1 MAKKT
6 LFLTFR
12 IFSVMGGIE
21 RVCRIFG
28 KALYEM
34 HEHAAKDIQV
44 YSMYDEAADID
55 ERYFPAL
62 IFRGFGIQKRRFII
76 DSIRQGIKS
85 DIVIISHVNLLP
97 VAFCIKLFSP
107 KTKLVLLAHGIE
119 VWKKFGFVKRLMLK
133 QFNVILAV
141 SNFTRSKMIALNG
154 LPESKFIVLNNCLDP
169 YLPIPVPG
177 GKDPALMKKYGFGE
191 DDIILMTI
199 TRLSSK
205 EKYKNCDRVLATMQ
219 ALTATYPQLKYLL
232 VGACDDDERAR
243 IEKMSEA
250 FGVRQSVIITGFIP
264 DSTIPAYY
272 NLADIFI
279 MLSEREGFGI
289 VFIEAMYYGKPV
301 IGANRGG
308 VTDALVDGAF
318 GILVEPT
325 DIGNVSAGIKNIVAD
340 KSRYVPERSA
350 VLSYFGYPVY
360 KEKLQHILN
369 AL

>member
-1 MAKKT
+1 
-6 LFLTFR
+6 
-12 IFSVMGGIE
+12 MGGIE

-28 KALYEM
+28 KALCEM
-34 HEHAAKDIQV
+34 QEHAAMDVQV
-44 YSMYDEAADID
+44 YSMYDETADID
-55 ERYFPAL
+55 ERYFPVS
-62 IFRGFGIQKRRFII
+62 IFRGFGIQKRRFIVE
-76 DSIRQGIKS
+76 SIRQGIKS

-119 VWKKFGFVKRLMLK
+119 VWKKFAFVKKLMLK
-133 QFNVILAV
+133 RFDAILAV
-141 SNFTRSKMIALNG
+141 SNFTRNKMMALNG

-169 YLPIPVPG
+169 YLPAPVPG
-177 GKDPALMKKYGFGE
+177 GKDPVLMKKYGFSE

-219 ALTATYPQLKYLL
+219 ALSATNLQIKYLL

-264 DSTIPAYY
+264 DSSIPDYY

-308 VTDALVDGAF
+308 VTDALAGGAF
-318 GILVEPT
+318 GILVEPADT
-325 DIGNVSAGIKNIVAD
+325 KEVATAIKKIAAD
-340 KSRYVPERSA
+340 KAAFIPDRSA
-350 VLSYFGYPVY
+350 VLDRFGYTSY
-360 KEKLQHILN
+360 RHKLEHIME